1 MIDRIL
7 LKFFGWL
14 DTISKGM
21 DAMCNGIAN
30 LVIAKPKSKKRKCQK
45 CHHKCHC
52 KDELHADEYGLCTC
66 DNCKCGA

>member
-1 MIDRIL
+1 MIDKIL
-7 LKFFGWL
+7 LKFFGWIDML
-14 DTISKGM
+14 SDGIS
-21 DAMCNGIAN
+21 D
-30 LVIAKPKSKKRKCQK
+30 LVIEKPKRKKRKCQK

>member
-7 LKFFGWL
+7 LKFFGL
-14 DTISKGM
+14 IHIMSD
-21 DAMCNGIAN
+21 GIAI
-30 LVIAKPKSKKRKCQK
+30 LVIANPKRKKRKCQK

>member
-1 MIDRIL
+1 M
-7 LKFFGWL
+7 
-14 DTISKGM
+14 SE
-21 DAMCNGIAN
+21 GIAN